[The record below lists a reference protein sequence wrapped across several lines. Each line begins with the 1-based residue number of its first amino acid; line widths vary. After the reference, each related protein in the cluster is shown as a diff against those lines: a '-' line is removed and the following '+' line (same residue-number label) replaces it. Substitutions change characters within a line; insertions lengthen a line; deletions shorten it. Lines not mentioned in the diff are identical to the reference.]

1 MFFAIVFTCEQI
13 LPARLFACIAARLAI
28 LHCFPYIHLPLYSSE
43 LISGLMEL
51 ISKIQQ
57 KRTHHSVCFST
68 LPKDA
73 LLGDGCSAPRTTD
86 GDGVRFGDTDKLFAH
101 RHNTRASDSFCDGDK
116 TADEGGSS
124 GIESYADA

>member
-1 MFFAIVFTCEQI
+1 VQAPQYCVC
-13 LPARLFACIAARLAI
+13 
-28 LHCFPYIHLPLYSSE
+28 
-43 LISGLMEL
+43 SGTE
-51 ISKIQQ
+51 
-57 KRTHHSVCFST
+57 V
-68 LPKDA
+68 KDA
-73 LLGDGCSAPRTTD
+73 WLGDDGCSAPRTTD